1 MTEII
6 LISVP
11 VLIFGQKYDWN
22 CKRQCG
28 LYDAEDDIAPALHS
42 QCFAYDRKYCKKVK
56 QLEIKNNEKKKLE
69 NKINRKKGGQTR
81 IVGGKKAKKPFPWM
95 VALLING
102 IKVKKIFFIY
112 EMFRRSMWRF
122 IDKQLFCLVCCSL
135 FLQW

>member
-1 MTEII
+1 M
-6 LISVP
+6 
-11 VLIFGQKYDWN
+11 LIFGQKNDWN

-56 QLEIKNNEKKKLE
+56 QLEIKNIEKKKLE
-69 NKINRKKGGQTR
+69 NKINRIKGGQTR

-102 IKVKKIFFIY
+102 TKVKKIFF
-112 EMFRRSMWRF
+112 
-122 IDKQLFCLVCCSL
+122 LFMKCLGGQCGGSL
-135 FLQW
+135 INSCFVLSAAHCFCNGKHII